1 MKRVFL
7 ASAAFAAVA
16 ASAYAQ
22 EAPAPSTTPP
32 ASTED
37 SNTEEIVV
45 LAQPGDQVRIDRRTY
60 TLRDDPA
67 AQSTNMYDVLGQ
79 VPSVS
84 VAPSGAV
91 TLLGAP
97 NVTIQI
103 DGRPVPGN
111 NLEQVLRGLN
121 GSDVERIEVIT
132 NPSAQYSAQASGGI
146 INIITRHRVDTG
158 FNGSIQTSRDTLGF
172 YQIGISPTWSQ
183 GPWSLSGQFGL
194 YGGQRSNALDRTHED
209 LTSGITTTET
219 GSRHFDFSGGYVGQ
233 LRAGYQP
240 DPHQRMALSYD
251 GSRNT
256 QDQRQLSSIADPS
269 GPLFDNASEN
279 DTDSTFDQISF
290 DFDQDGETP
299 RETTKFSA
307 NIFRFLTDTT
317 SDYSRSPAGGGTN
330 AYATRLSQDSVGATV
345 KLDAERP
352 LGEQFFTY
360 GGSYDYSEQ
369 TNDSALSPV
378 TGVAPPAYDTRLEGL
393 DRTYAA
399 YATYQFDTGDWTWLP
414 GLRAERYE
422 REIRA
427 SGGASDDVDTRLF
440 PSLHV
445 RRQLGADLTMDVSY
459 SSRIERP
466 DFDSLDPTLRF
477 GDVNRANSGNPDLN
491 PTTTDAYE
499 ANLTYQAGGLNA
511 GVTLFDRISDDIVSQ
526 FTEVTPD
533 GVVLTRPVNAGSSEQ
548 RGLQVILRGPIG
560 RHWRYSLSANALSRS
575 FDVLQGGTIEQRDEF
590 EYDGTAQLTY
600 RDLDQNAIGADQ
612 YQIDL
617 RFQGPRHGLQSVQ
630 DEFVNVNLTWRR
642 RLAQRLFGVLMIQDL
657 LESANNISRVTT
669 DDYVERTEY
678 RGAGRRLRLALTY
691 QFGAGPQRPPP
702 DQQGPPTP
710 GGPS

>member
-1 MKRVFL
+1 VKRVFL
-7 ASAAFAAVA
+7 ASVAFAAVT

-22 EAPAPSTTPP
+22 EAPAAPTPAP
-32 ASTED
+32 AAQDDDNS
-37 SNTEEIVV
+37 EEIVV

-60 TLRDDPA
+60 TLRDDAA
-67 AQSTNMYDVLGQ
+67 AQTTNMYDVLGQ
-79 VPSVS
+79 IPSVS

-91 TLLGAP
+91 TLLGASD
-97 NVTIQI
+97 VTIQI

-172 YQIGISPTWSQ
+172 YQLGISPTWSN
-183 GPWSLSGQFGL
+183 GPWSLSGQLGL

-209 LTSGITTTET
+209 LTSGIVTTET
-219 GSRHFDFSGGYVGQ
+219 GSRHFDFRGAYVGQ

-240 DPHQRMALSYD
+240 DPHRRMALSYD

-256 QDQRQLSSIADPS
+256 QEQRQLSTIADS
-269 GPLFDNASEN
+269 GGPLFDNASLN
-279 DTDSTFDQISF
+279 DSDTRFDQISF

-299 RETTKFSA
+299 RETTKFTA
-307 NIFRFLTDTT
+307 NVFRFLTDST
-317 SDYSRSPAGGGTN
+317 SDYSLSPTGGGTN
-330 AYATRLSQDSVGATV
+330 AYATDLSQDSLGVGV
-345 KLDAERP
+345 KLDAEHP
-352 LGEQFFTY
+352 MGEQFFTY
-360 GGSYDYSEQ
+360 GGAFDYSEQ
-369 TNDSALSPV
+369 TNDSALAPV
-378 TGVAPPAYDTRLEGL
+378 SGAAPPAYDTRLQGL

-399 YATYQFDTGDWTWLP
+399 YATYQFNTGDWTWLP
-414 GLRAERYE
+414 GLRGERYE
-422 REIRA
+422 REIQA
-427 SGGASDDVDTRLF
+427 SGGSSDDSDTRFF

-445 RRQLGADLTMDVSY
+445 RRQLGSDLTMDVSY

-466 DFDSLDPTLRF
+466 DFDALDPTLRF
-477 GDVNRANSGNPDLN
+477 ADVNRANSGNPDLR
-491 PTTTDAYE
+491 PTTTDAFE

-511 GVTLFDRISDDIVSQ
+511 GVTFFDRISDDIVSQ
-526 FTEVTPD
+526 FTEIAPG
-533 GVVLTRPVNAGSSEQ
+533 GVLLTHPVNAGSSEQ

-560 RHWRYSLSANALSRS
+560 RHWRYSLSANALSRA
-575 FDVLQGGTIEQRDEF
+575 FDVLQDGATERQDAF

-600 RDLDQNAIGADQ
+600 RDIDQNAIGADQ
-612 YQIDL
+612 LQLDL

-630 DEFVNVNLTWRR
+630 DEFVNANLTWRR
-642 RLAQRLFGVLMIQDL
+642 RLSQRVFGVLMIQDL
-657 LESANNISRVTT
+657 LESANNISRVAT

-691 QFGAGPQRPPP
+691 QFGSGPQRPPP
-702 DQQGPPTP
+702 DQQGPPGP